1 MGLRPA
7 ESGRLS
13 HYDLRYALAHE
24 IGHTIGLDHP
34 GPSGQ
39 LMSFRYEERFHGLQP
54 KDVAGLAALYGHR
67 PPELA
72 THKTMDQRDA
82 GTSAATPDVAT
93 GSPGQ

>member
-54 KDVAGLAALYGHR
+54 GNVAGLAALYGRR
-67 PPELA
+67 PPGLA
-72 THKTMDQRDA
+72 THNTMDQRGA
-82 GTSAATPDVAT
+82 GTAVALSDVET